1 MQHHGFQQATSKIL
15 SVGWVSS
22 LSRGLLLVL
31 CVGVLSSCGFQLR
44 TWKLDGNIETMLVTN
59 NTSFVQIGADLER
72 AIGQTG
78 VTLLTRA
85 DTERTPQL
93 QVQLEQANQ
102 NRRSISVGGDARA
115 AEYELLLEVNFV
127 LLDDKSVELIEPR
140 WIRVR
145 RVFRINRGNLMGS
158 NEEETILKGEMRA
171 DVVQQI
177 LRAINQVVTTQ
188 DQAESAAPLL
198 EPASEPM
205 SEPEKNPSAT

>member
-1 MQHHGFQQATSKIL
+1 MQRRVVQQTIPQIPGR
-15 SVGWVSS
+15 GWVTNLWHS
-22 LSRGLLLVL
+22 LLLAL
-31 CVGVLSSCGFQLR
+31 CVALLSSCGFQLR
-44 TWKLDGNIETMLVTN
+44 TWKLDGNIETMLVAN
-59 NTSFVQIGADLER
+59 NTNLSQIGADLER

-85 DTERTPQL
+85 DTERTPQM
-93 QVQLEQANQ
+93 QVQLEQANES
-102 NRRSISVGGDARA
+102 RRSISVGGDARA
-115 AEYELLLEVNFV
+115 AEYELLLEVNYV

-188 DQAESAAPLL
+188 DNAVSPTPVPATSSESDQNA
-198 EPASEPM
+198 
-205 SEPEKNPSAT
+205 SAT